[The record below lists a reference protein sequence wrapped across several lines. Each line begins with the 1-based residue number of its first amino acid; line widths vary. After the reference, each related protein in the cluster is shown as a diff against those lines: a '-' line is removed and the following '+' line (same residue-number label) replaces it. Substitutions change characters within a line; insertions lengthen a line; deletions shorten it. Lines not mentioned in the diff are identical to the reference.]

1 MTPYP
6 ATLEANLLS
15 FAHSLRAADLL
26 VSPQE
31 VALAHSA
38 LAAVDLGDRDEVRLA
53 LRSLFATSP
62 AEQRLFERLF
72 EHYWR
77 GGLLD
82 DTDPA
87 PRQNP
92 PPKPP
97 RLQSVSLLDWQA
109 GEGSD
114 ETVDTQAYSAAEVV
128 AQGDAAVQ
136 TSEVEVLSKL
146 VRRLVKRL
154 ATRPSRRWTVASK
167 RGGRVDLRR
176 TLRRSLAFGGVPV
189 ELRYRTRAT
198 GKTRVVFVFDVSGSM
213 MVHSGLLLQLAY
225 AFVRE
230 RRLSRTQVFGFS
242 TELYP
247 LTEHLQR
254 GGVAEALRAA
264 RLAMPG
270 RSGGTKIGASLA
282 TLLGALRPTL
292 GRQNDFDHQQRRL
305 GHRRAGRVGA
315 GDARLERA
323 HPAHRLAQPARGE
336 PRFRAHRQR
345 DAYRLAFCG
354 RVRALAQ
361 LEQFGGARA
370 AAEQVVTPVSTVSAV
385 ILAGGESR
393 RMGGPKL
400 ALELEGRTLLARA
413 VETALQVCPQVLV
426 VVGAYA
432 ELYTPLAEAV
442 GARVVVNPNWR
453 EGLASSLRVGVA
465 SLPPQTA
472 AVLVLLGDQPLVPV
486 AHFEKMLS
494 LYRST
499 DATLL
504 FSQYDGVRG
513 APTLIDASLFG
524 AVQTLTGDTGA
535 RALQDL
541 ARVAAVPLAASFDVD
556 TPADAVRLRLTL
568 GSC

>member
-15 FAHSLRAADLL
+15 FAHRLRAADLL

-31 VALAHSA
+31 VALALGA

-53 LRSLFATSP
+53 LQSLFATSP

-97 RLQSVSLLDWQA
+97 RLQGVSLLDWQA

-154 ATRPSRRWTVASK
+154 ATRPSRRWTVAAQR
-167 RGGRVDLRR
+167 RGHVDLRR

-189 ELRYRTRAT
+189 ELRYKTRAT

-230 RRLSRTQVFGFS
+230 RRLSRTEVFGFS

-247 LTEHLQR
+247 LTTHLQR

-270 RSGGTKIGASLA
+270 RSGGTKIGASL
-282 TLLGALRPTL
+282 TAL
-292 GRQNDFDHQQRRL
+292 
-305 GHRRAGRVGA
+305 
-315 GDARLERA
+315 LERYGQ
-323 HPAHRLAQPARGE
+323 LLDDKTILIVNSDGWDTGE
-336 PRFRAHRQR
+336 L
-345 DAYRLAFCG
+345 D
-354 RVRALAQ
+354 V
-361 LEQFGGARA
+361 
-370 AAEQVVTPVSTVSAV
+370 
-385 ILAGGESR
+385 
-393 RMGGPKL
+393 
-400 ALELEGRTLLARA
+400 LARA
-413 VETALQVCPQVLV
+413 M
-426 VVGAYA
+426 
-432 ELYTPLAEAV
+432 
-442 GARVVVNPNWR
+442 R
-453 EGLASSLRVGVA
+453 GLKERTRHIIWLN
-465 SLPPQTA
+465 
-472 AVLVLLGDQPLVPV
+472 
-486 AHFEKMLS
+486 
-494 LYRST
+494 
-499 DATLL
+499 
-504 FSQYDGVRG
+504 
-513 APTLIDASLFG
+513 
-524 AVQTLTGDTGA
+524 
-535 RALQDL
+535 
-541 ARVAAVPLAASFDVD
+541 PLAASPGYEPTASGMRTALPFVDVFA
-556 TPADAVRLRLTL
+556 PSHNLSSLVALERRLGKL
-568 GSC
+568 